1 MEIFEFSF
9 AGLGNNPRIYKICSP
24 KNSVSVSLELQPGHL
39 LIELL
44 MMSMTFTLSRWN
56 MNPIYDPFIF

>member
-39 LIELL
+39 LVEL
-44 MMSMTFTLSRWN
+44 LSRWN